1 MAITIHYKG
10 KIKDI
15 TQRDAMTEELED
27 ICKSLGWKY
36 DTIKRGTETCL
47 SYQYTDEH
55 DAQGE
60 KVDIKFSGI
69 VFTPPGSETVVMV
82 ISNGGWIVNPL
93 ALSHFGNDASN
104 EFKEFAYSQFV
115 KTQFAGPE
123 IHIALIKL
131 FKYLSAKYFDF
142 FEVRDEADYW
152 ETMDKD
158 ILLGKFKYMDNL
170 LNKVE
175 SWLNSEI
182 FSDANNLEDI
192 VDKIE
197 KLPLRGRGGGGGKGE
212 RGNG

>member
-1 MAITIHYKG
+1 MSITIHYKG

-15 TQRDAMTEELED
+15 SQRDALTEELAD
-27 ICKSLGWKY
+27 ICKSLDWKY
-36 DTIKRGTETCL
+36 QTIKRGTETCL
-47 SYQYTDEH
+47 AYQYTDEPNSK
-55 DAQGE
+55 GE
-60 KVDIKFSGI
+60 KVEVQFSGI
-69 VFTPPGSETVVMV
+69 IFTPPGAETVVMI
-82 ISNGGWIVNPL
+82 ISNGGWIVSPL
-93 ALSHFGNDASN
+93 GLSHFGNETSSN
-104 EFKEFAYSQFV
+104 FKEFAYMQFV

-142 FEVRDEADYW
+142 FQVNDEADYW
-152 ETMDKD
+152 ETMDKEM
-158 ILLGKFKYMDNL
+158 LYGKFKFMDNL

-197 KLPLRGRGGGGGKGE
+197 KLLIQRKRKLDDDKKNKG
-212 RGNG
+212 

>member
-15 TQRDAMTEELED
+15 TQRVAITEEMED

-36 DTIKRGTETCL
+36 STIKRGTETCL
-47 SYQYTDEH
+47 AYQYTDEPH
-55 DAQGE
+55 PNGE
-60 KVDIKFSGI
+60 KVDVKFSGI
-69 VFTPPGSETVVMV
+69 IFTPPGAETVVMM
-82 ISNGGWIVNPL
+82 ISDGGWIVNPL
-93 ALSHFGNDASN
+93 ALSHFGNNSAN

-131 FKYLSAKYFDF
+131 FKYLSSKYFDF
-142 FEVRDEADYW
+142 FEVNDEADYW

-158 ILLGKFKYMDNL
+158 ILTGKFKYMDNL

-182 FSDANNLEDI
+182 FSDASNLEDI

-197 KLPLRGRGGGGGKGE
+197 KLLLQRKRKLDDDMK
-212 RGNG
+212 NHD

>member
-1 MAITIHYKG
+1 
-10 KIKDI
+10 
-15 TQRDAMTEELED
+15 MTEELVD
-27 ICKSLGWKY
+27 ICKSLSWKY
-36 DTIKRGTETCL
+36 NTINRGTETCL
-47 SYQYTDEH
+47 SFQYTDEPNP
-55 DAQGE
+55 QGE

-69 VFTPPGSETVVMV
+69 IFTPPGAETVVMV
-82 ISNGGWIVNPL
+82 ISNAGWIVNPL
-93 ALSHFGNDASN
+93 ILNHFGNDSSN
-104 EFKEFAYSQFV
+104 EFREFAYSQFV

-123 IHIALIKL
+123 VHIALIKL

-152 ETMDKD
+152 ESMDKE

-197 KLPLRGRGGGGGKGE
+197 RLLKQRKKKLDRKSVV
-212 RGNG
+212 